1 MTRTL
6 TIIALLFATPILAA
20 CEDIN
25 SQRINDER
33 DCEETAIAIGD
44 LLEQADG
51 EWKKLVLIPETAAES
66 EEIKAEIK
74 WLTDVAANYSIV
86 FETFCK

>member
-1 MTRTL
+1 MTRIL
-6 TIIALLFATPILAA
+6 TIIAILFAMPMLAA
-20 CEDIN
+20 CEDAN
-25 SQRINDER
+25 SERSNDER
-33 DCEETAIAIGD
+33 DCEETVKAIVD

-66 EEIKAEIK
+66 EEVKAEIK
-74 WLTDVAANYSIV
+74 WLTDVAANYSAV

>member
-1 MTRTL
+1 MIRIL
-6 TIIALLFATPILAA
+6 TIIALLFATPMLAA
-20 CEDIN
+20 CEDAN
-25 SQRINDER
+25 SERSNDER
-33 DCEETAIAIGD
+33 ECEETIKAIVD

-66 EEIKAEIK
+66 EEVKAEIK
-74 WLTDVAANYSIV
+74 WLTDVAANYSVV